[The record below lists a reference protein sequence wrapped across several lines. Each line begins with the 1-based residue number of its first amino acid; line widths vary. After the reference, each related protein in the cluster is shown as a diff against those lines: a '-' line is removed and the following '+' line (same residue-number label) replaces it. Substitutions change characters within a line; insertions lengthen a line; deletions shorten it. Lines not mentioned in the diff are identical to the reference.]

1 MRPARTPCFAKHDQH
16 GAAALV
22 VVMILLFATALTV
35 AFTHRNLVFE
45 QRSSSNQYR
54 ATQAFE
60 AAEAG
65 IEWALAQ
72 LNANQRIGADCLPSA
87 EAAATSFRTRYL
99 SAARQTGM
107 LTPTTWRLAGTPAP
121 LHASC
126 VRAGD
131 GWSCSCPAEGPP
143 RLEAPRDAAPA
154 FVLHFLPAGK
164 VGVVR
169 VGAIGCSSLAGP
181 CLPGSTARPEAT
193 ATIEV
198 AFGLVAGLR
207 TPPAATVTTR
217 AGFDAG
223 NAPIGLHNTEPSTGI
238 AVDAGGV
245 ISAPQARVTPPAG
258 GSTTGILSDH
268 DAALAAMPADRL
280 FAAQFGVDK
289 AAWKAQPAVTRIACL
304 VDCASAL
311 GAAIATAA
319 DAVLIHV
326 EGNLTLAGPLTLGT
340 SQRPVAIVVSGAA
353 RLDGAVAIH
362 GVLYAAAITWN
373 HAAGDAFVRGALVSE
388 AGYEGDGAPELFYD
402 PVVLELL
409 AHTTGSFARVG
420 GSWRDF

>member
-1 MRPARTPCFAKHDQH
+1 MRSAPPLCFAKHDQH

-22 VVMILLFATALTV
+22 VVMILLFATALAV

-72 LNANQRIGADCLPSA
+72 LNANQRIGDDCLPSA
-87 EAAATSFRTRYL
+87 DAAATSFRMRYL
-99 SAARQTGM
+99 SAVHQTGM
-107 LTPTTWRLAGTPAP
+107 LTPTTWRSAGTPTP

-126 VRAGD
+126 VRAAN
-131 GWSCSCPAEGPP
+131 GWSCSCPAQGWPN
-143 RLEAPRDAAPA
+143 LESPRDAAPA
-154 FVLHFLPAGK
+154 FMLHFLPASK

-169 VGAIGCSSLAGP
+169 VAAIGCSSLAGS
-181 CLPGSTARPEAT
+181 CLAGSTTRPEAT
-193 ATIEV
+193 STIEV

-223 NAPIGLHNTEPSTGI
+223 SAPIGLHNTDPSTAI

-245 ISAPQARVTPPAG
+245 IHAPQARMTPPAG
-258 GSTTGILSDH
+258 GSITEILADH
-268 DAALAAMPADRL
+268 DAALAALPADRL
-280 FAAQFGVDK
+280 FAAHFGVDK
-289 AAWKAQPAVTRIACL
+289 AAWQAQPAVTRIACT
-304 VDCASAL
+304 VDCARVL

-319 DAVLIHV
+319 DGVLIHV

-340 SQRPVAIVVSGAA
+340 SQRPVAIVVNGAA
-353 RLDGAVAIH
+353 RLDGAVAIQ
-362 GVLYAAAITWN
+362 GLLYAASITWN
-373 HAAGDAFVRGALVSE
+373 HMAGDAFVRGALVSE
-388 AGYEGDGAPELFYD
+388 AGYEGDGAPDLFYD
-402 PVVLELL
+402 AGVLELL
-409 AHTTGSFARVG
+409 THTTGSFARVG